1 MANFDLGEELK
12 KVVLA
17 GIGAVATT
25 AEKSKELIDQLVQ
38 KGEIT
43 VEQGKVMNEELKRN
57 IQEKMKENVTV
68 VVKEEASVDKMVEKM
83 DEMSPE
89 ELQAIKDKLARMA
102 QEDVEDEEPTEA
114 TGDDE

>member
-25 AEKSKELIDQLVQ
+25 AEKSKELVDQLVQ
-38 KGEIT
+38 KGELT

-57 IQEKMKENVTV
+57 IQEKVKENVTV
-68 VVKEEASVDKMVEKM
+68 VVKEDLTADKVVEKM
-83 DEMSPE
+83 DKMSPE
-89 ELQAIKDKLARMA
+89 ELQAIKDKLARMERENA
-102 QEDVEDEEPTEA
+102 EDAEA
-114 TGDDE
+114 IEAAGDDE

>member
-102 QEDVEDEEPTEA
+102 QEDVEDEEAIEA